1 MPTLLPFAI
10 EMSFCAIPI
19 VRSSLCWL
27 LAGVCCLLGNYIA
40 ASDRPNVVL
49 IVADDLGYG
58 DLGCYGGEIAT
69 PAIDALAAEGLLL
82 TQFYANAPEC
92 TPTRAALLTGR
103 YQHRIGGLE
112 CAIGVGNEGR
122 YDEAKWLS
130 DRHQLGLPVT
140 VPTLPS
146 MLSAAGYQC
155 GCVGKWHL
163 GYNEPFHP
171 MNHGFDSYFGPLGG
185 GVDYFFH
192 TEPRGEFLGTILPG
206 ERLFHENRTSIDAS
220 GEYLT
225 DVLTKRSVGWIKQQS
240 AERPFFLYLP
250 YTAPHSPYQG
260 RGDNGSE
267 SMSAAAWNK
276 GSKETYAEMVGALDD
291 GVMRV
296 VDAIDSN
303 GFSENTIVVF
313 LSDNGPAKYG
323 SAGKLRG
330 GKGNVYEGGIRVP
343 CIVRFPAPFARGRT
357 SKQVGITMDLT
368 ASILALAGVAPA
380 RQLDGIDLL
389 AEIADG
395 DAIVDR
401 TLFWRIRRGERTR
414 KAVRVGDWKYVHL
427 LDEGHVE
434 AALFDLA
441 SDPSEKVDRSNDAS
455 ARLLECRE
463 ALSRLENETK
473 PPRIGK

>member
-1 MPTLLPFAI
+1 MPRSLL
-10 EMSFCAIPI
+10 CAIKTTCRVIPTVRTSLHRLLII
-19 VRSSLCWL
+19 VFCSFGTFVT
-27 LAGVCCLLGNYIA
+27 AG
-40 ASDRPNVVL
+40 DQPNVVL

-58 DLGCYGGEIAT
+58 DLGCYGGAIAT

-82 TQFYANAPEC
+82 KQFYANAPEC

-130 DRHQLGLPVT
+130 DRHRLGLPIT

-146 MLSAAGYQC
+146 MLSAAGYRC

-163 GYNEPFHP
+163 GYDEPFHP

-206 ERLFHENRTSIDAS
+206 ERLFQKNRTSIDVS

-225 DVLTKRSVGWIKQQS
+225 DVLTERSVEWIKQQS
-240 AERPFFLYLP
+240 AEHPFFLYLP

-267 SMSAAAWNK
+267 SMSATAWNQ
-276 GSKETYAEMVGALDD
+276 GSKETYAAMVSALDD

-296 VDAIDSN
+296 VDVVDSK
-303 GFSENTIVVF
+303 GFSENTLVVF
-313 LSDNGPAKYG
+313 LSDNGPTKYG

-330 GKGNVYEGGIRVP
+330 NKGNVFEGGIRVP
-343 CIVRFPAPFARGRT
+343 CVVRYPQALAAGEV
-357 SKQVGITMDLT
+357 SEQVGMTMDLA
-368 ASILALAGVAPA
+368 ASILALAGVAPE
-380 RQLDGIDLL
+380 RHLDGIDLL
-389 AEIADG
+389 AEIANG

-401 TLFWRIRRGERTR
+401 TLFWRIRRGARTR

-427 LDEGHVE
+427 QDDGHVE
-434 AALFDLA
+434 TALFDLA
-441 SDPSEKVDRSNDAS
+441 TDPGEKADRSMDA
-455 ARLLECRE
+455 AAHLLECRE
-463 ALSRLENETK
+463 AFFQMEEETK
-473 PPRIGK
+473 PPRIIE